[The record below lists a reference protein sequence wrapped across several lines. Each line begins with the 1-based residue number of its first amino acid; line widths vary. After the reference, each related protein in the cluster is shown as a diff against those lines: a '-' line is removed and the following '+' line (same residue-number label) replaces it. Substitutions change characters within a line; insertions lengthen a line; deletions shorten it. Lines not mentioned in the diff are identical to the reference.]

1 MFGWIAAAH
10 QLGAASAAWLAGVAR
25 VGTGSY
31 LVAFITAGALCM
43 VASVLVAFI
52 GRGAEGGVTRPAA
65 A

>member
-10 QLGAASAAWLAGVAR
+10 QAGAASAAWLAGLTR

-31 LVAFITAGALCM
+31 TAAFVGAGALCL

-52 GRGAEGGVTRPAA
+52 GRDVARHRTVSA
-65 A
+65 